1 LLLSP
6 RAGKVPCVG
15 FLDKARALF
24 GIDKAAPKTSESGPA
39 PAGPHHTRKKDGRP
53 PLPEITASA
62 GGTVEDALAARDKG
76 AKDEAYAILA
86 AIDKGQGLRTVL
98 RAAAA
103 LEAGDEVELAK
114 LLSAVA
120 AEQPAWQ
127 LRLQVA
133 AALEEGERR
142 AALVREGVRL
152 GAPAWSVAWLDVDAA
167 DETRSRAALVDLL
180 FEDAALA
187 RTVAA
192 RELGA
197 VGVKPDNDAIRRYT
211 SFAHGRDL
219 IKRFGAKHVSNLLE
233 RVGAKPS

>member
-1 LLLSP
+1 M
-6 RAGKVPCVG
+6 GKVSGVG

-24 GIDKAAPKTSESGPA
+24 GVDKAAAKTSESGPA
-39 PAGPHHTRKKDGRP
+39 PADGRSGRKKDGRP
-53 PLPEITASA
+53 PLPVVAAGASA
-62 GGTVEDALAARDKG
+62 TVEDALAARDKG
-76 AKDEAYAILA
+76 ANDEAYAILA
-86 AIDKGQGLRTVL
+86 AIDKGHGLRTVL

-103 LEAGDEVELAK
+103 LEAGDEDELAK
-114 LLSAVA
+114 VLSAVA

-133 AALEEGERR
+133 AALGDGQER
-142 AALVREGVRL
+142 ADLVREGVRL
-152 GAPAWSVAWLDVDAA
+152 GAPAWSVAWLDVGASDPA
-167 DETRSRAALVDLL
+167 RSRAALVDLL

-192 RELGA
+192 RELE
-197 VGVKPDNDAIRRYT
+197 VPGVHSDNDAVRRYA

-219 IKRFGAKHVSNLLE
+219 IKRFGARHVASLLE

>member
-1 LLLSP
+1 
-6 RAGKVPCVG
+6 VG
-15 FLDKARALF
+15 FFDKARALL
-24 GIDKAAPKTSESGPA
+24 GIDKTASKISESGPA
-39 PAGPHHTRKKDGRP
+39 PAEARRSKKKDGRP
-53 PLPEITASA
+53 PLPEITASSSA
-62 GGTVEDALAARDKG
+62 TVEDALAARDKG
-76 AKDEAYAILA
+76 AKDEARAILA

-103 LEAGDEVELAK
+103 LEAGDEDELRK
-114 LLSAVA
+114 LMPAVA

-133 AALEEGERR
+133 AALDEGQER

-152 GAPAWSVAWLDVDAA
+152 GAPAWSVAWLDIGLS
-167 DETRSRAALVDLL
+167 DEAKSRAALVDLL

-192 RELGA
+192 RELA
-197 VGVKPDNDAIRRYT
+197 IAGVKPDNEAVRRYT

-219 IKRFGAKHVSNLLE
+219 IKRFGASHVCGLLE
-233 RVGAKPS
+233 RVGAKRS

>member
-1 LLLSP
+1 
-6 RAGKVPCVG
+6 VG
-15 FLDKARALF
+15 FLDKAKALF
-24 GIDKAAPKTSESGPA
+24 GIDTAGAKTSESGPA
-39 PAGPHHTRKKDGRP
+39 PADARRGKKKDGRP

-62 GGTVEDALAARDKG
+62 SASVEDALAARERG
-76 AKDEAYAILA
+76 AKDEARAILA
-86 AIDKGQGLRTVL
+86 AIDKGRGLRTVL

-103 LEAGDEVELAK
+103 LESGDEDELGK
-114 LLSAVA
+114 LLPVVA

-133 AALEEGERR
+133 AALDEGEERT
-142 AALVREGVRL
+142 ALVREGVRL
-152 GAPAWSVAWLDVDAA
+152 GAPAWSVAWLDVGAA
-167 DETRSRAALVDLL
+167 DEAKSRAALVDLL

-197 VGVKPDNDAIRRYT
+197 VGVKPDNEAVRRYA

-219 IKRFGAKHVSNLLE
+219 IKRFGASHVSGLLD